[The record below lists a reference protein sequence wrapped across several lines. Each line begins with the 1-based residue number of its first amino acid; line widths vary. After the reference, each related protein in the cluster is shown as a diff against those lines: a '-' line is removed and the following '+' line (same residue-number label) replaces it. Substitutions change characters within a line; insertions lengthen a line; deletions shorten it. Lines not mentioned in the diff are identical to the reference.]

1 MVLTPRPGACAQD
14 LNSDGTVNG
23 ADLAILF
30 NAWGACG
37 GGACPADFDAD
48 GAVDGDDLGLLLG
61 NWGDC

>member
-1 MVLTPRPGACAQD
+1 MLTPRAGACAQD
-14 LNSDGTVNG
+14 LNGDGTVNG

-37 GGACPADFDAD
+37 GVACPADLD
-48 GAVDGDDLGLLLG
+48 GDGEVEGDDLGMLLS